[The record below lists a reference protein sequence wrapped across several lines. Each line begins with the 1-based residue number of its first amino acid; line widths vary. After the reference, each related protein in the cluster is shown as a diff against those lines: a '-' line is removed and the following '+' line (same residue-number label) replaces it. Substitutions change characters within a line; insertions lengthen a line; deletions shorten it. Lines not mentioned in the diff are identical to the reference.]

1 MTIYRNTCVGI
12 DPSSVKLAVV
22 ITSPMGEDFQIWRLP
37 KSKWKQEECGYV
49 YSMMTALLHVF
60 PTANVFLEAPVGVAG
75 RGGFN
80 AVIPQAQVG
89 GAIIA
94 ACRGVNLTLVPNTQW
109 KLRVLDYG
117 KPSKEYLRTRLETR
131 WPAAYK
137 AAINKR
143 GKFDGDLI
151 DASWINLY
159 GRLTLKEG
167 A

>member
-1 MTIYRNTCVGI
+1 M
-12 DPSSVKLAVV
+12 AVV
-22 ITSPMGEDFQIWRLP
+22 ITSPAGEDFQTWRLP
-37 KSKWKQEECGYV
+37 KSKWKQEECGYA
-49 YSMMTALLHVF
+49 YFMMTTLLHAF
-60 PTANVFLEAPVGVAG
+60 PDANVFLEAPVGVAG

-94 ACRGVNLTLVPNTQW
+94 ACRGAKLTLVPNTQW
-109 KLRVLDYG
+109 KSRVLSYG

-143 GKFDGDLI
+143 GKFDVDLI
-151 DASWINLY
+151 DASWINIY
-159 GRLTLKEG
+159 GRLILKDG
-167 A
+167 AYGKVGTGGICITTVT